1 MSQSV
6 LISGGGIVG
15 SFLGLELAAREIPF
29 KIIEK
34 KPFASS
40 GNDHIRSLTLNLSAS
55 ERLDY
60 LGVTTAS
67 SVIQRMNIFDGS
79 GSGKLS
85 FNCDEANID
94 YLAKVFSFNDLR
106 EALIKKVESSISIG
120 DEITSFK
127 SMESGIQ
134 ASLSNG
140 STIETNLLVIA
151 EGRNSTLA
159 KSIASENF
167 SKDYE
172 QVAKTFL
179 VEIPELNAEEA
190 IQVFHEKEIFALMP
204 YKNGTEINQFSVV
217 WSMPKELAYDL
228 TSDNLSTQ
236 LQKFEKKLSCKIQA
250 TSELLSFPLSAH
262 HLDEYCDQGVCVIA
276 DAAHSIHPLAGQ
288 GINLGISD
296 AIILAEEIE
305 RAINAEKDI
314 GQLAL
319 LKKYE
324 LRRKTLNA
332 SMIRGV
338 DFLFNLFQQDNPY
351 LRLGRNSG
359 LKVVDKLSFLK
370 KNFILH
376 ASGIQKIYKS
386 YFLFQ

>member
-314 GQLAL
+314 GQLAM

-338 DFLFNLFQQDNPY
+338 HFLFNLFQQDNPY
-351 LRLGRNSG
+351 LRLSRNSG

-376 ASGIQKIYKS
+376 ASGIQKI
-386 YFLFQ
+386 

>member
-40 GNDHIRSLTLNLSAS
+40 ENDHIRSLTLNLSAS

-60 LGVTTAS
+60 LGVTTTS
-67 SVIQRMNIFDGS
+67 SLIQRMKIFDGS
-79 GSGKLS
+79 GSGRLS

-106 EALIKKVESSISIG
+106 EALIKRVESSISIG

-127 SMESGIQ
+127 TMKSGIQ
-134 ASLSNG
+134 ASLSSG
-140 STIETNLLVIA
+140 STLESNLLVIA

-190 IQVFHEKEIFALMP
+190 IQVFYEKEIFALMP
-204 YKNGTEINQFSVV
+204 YKHGTKKNQFSVV
-217 WSMPKELAYDL
+217 WSMPKELAHNL
-228 TSDNLSTQ
+228 TLDNLHTH
-236 LQKFEKKLSCKIQA
+236 LHKFEKKLSCKIQA

-262 HLDEYCDQGVCVIA
+262 HLDEYCDHGVCIIA

-305 RAINAEKDI
+305 RAISSDKEI
-314 GQLAL
+314 GQLAF

-351 LRLGRNSG
+351 FRLGRNSG
-359 LKVVDKLSFLK
+359 LKMVDKLSFLK

-376 ASGIQKIYKS
+376 ASGIQKI
-386 YFLFQ
+386 

>member
-15 SFLGLELAAREIPF
+15 SFLGLELEAREIPF

-40 GNDHIRSLTLNLSAS
+40 GNDNIRSLTLNLSAS

-67 SVIQRMNIFDGS
+67 SLIQRMNIFDGS

-140 STIETNLLVIA
+140 STLETNLLVIA

-159 KSIASENF
+159 QSIASENF

-217 WSMPKELAYDL
+217 WSMPKELAHDL

-376 ASGIQKIYKS
+376 ASGIQKI
-386 YFLFQ
+386 

>member
-40 GNDHIRSLTLNLSAS
+40 ENDHIRSLTLNLSAS

-60 LGVTTAS
+60 LGVTTTS
-67 SVIQRMNIFDGS
+67 SLIQRMKIFDGS
-79 GSGKLS
+79 GSGRLS

-106 EALIKKVESSISIG
+106 EALIKRVESSISIG

-134 ASLSNG
+134 ASLSSG
-140 STIETNLLVIA
+140 STLESNLLVIA

-190 IQVFHEKEIFALMP
+190 IQVFYEKEIFALMP
-204 YKNGTEINQFSVV
+204 YKHGTKKNQFSVV
-217 WSMPKELAYDL
+217 WSMPKELAHDL
-228 TSDNLSTQ
+228 TLDNLHTH
-236 LQKFEKKLSCKIQA
+236 LHKFEKKLSCKIQA

-262 HLDEYCDQGVCVIA
+262 HLDEYCDHGVCIIA

-305 RAINAEKDI
+305 RAISSDKEI
-314 GQLAL
+314 GQLAF

-351 LRLGRNSG
+351 FRLGRNSG
-359 LKVVDKLSFLK
+359 LKMVDKLSFLK

-376 ASGIQKIYKS
+376 ASGIQKI
-386 YFLFQ
+386 

>member
-40 GNDHIRSLTLNLSAS
+40 ENDHIRSLTLNLSAS

-60 LGVTTAS
+60 LGVTTNS
-67 SVIQRMNIFDGS
+67 SLIQRMRIFDGS
-79 GSGKLS
+79 GSGRLS

-106 EALIKKVESSISIG
+106 EALIKRVESSISIG

-127 SMESGIQ
+127 TMESGIQ
-134 ASLSNG
+134 ASLSSG
-140 STIETNLLVIA
+140 STLESNLLVIA

-190 IQVFHEKEIFALMP
+190 IQVFYEKEIFALMP
-204 YKNGTEINQFSVV
+204 YKHGTKKNQFSVV
-217 WSMPKELAYDL
+217 WSMPKELAHDL
-228 TSDNLSTQ
+228 TLDNLHTH
-236 LQKFEKKLSCKIQA
+236 LHLS
-250 TSELLSFPLSAH
+250 L
-262 HLDEYCDQGVCVIA
+262 
-276 DAAHSIHPLAGQ
+276 IH
-288 GINLGISD
+288 I
-296 AIILAEEIE
+296 
-305 RAINAEKDI
+305 
-314 GQLAL
+314 
-319 LKKYE
+319 
-324 LRRKTLNA
+324 
-332 SMIRGV
+332 
-338 DFLFNLFQQDNPY
+338 
-351 LRLGRNSG
+351 
-359 LKVVDKLSFLK
+359 
-370 KNFILH
+370 
-376 ASGIQKIYKS
+376 
-386 YFLFQ
+386 

>member
-15 SFLGLELAAREIPF
+15 SFLGLELAAKEIPF

-34 KPFASS
+34 KPFVPLED
-40 GNDHIRSLTLNLSAS
+40 DHIRSLTLNLSAS
-55 ERLDY
+55 ERLEH
-60 LGVTTAS
+60 LGITTNS
-67 SVIQRMNIFDGS
+67 SLIQRMKIFDGS

-85 FNCDEANID
+85 FDCHEANID
-94 YLAKVFSFNDLR
+94 YLAKVFNFNELR
-106 EALIKKVESSISIG
+106 EALIKKVESSVSIG

-127 SMESGIQ
+127 TIESGIQ
-134 ASLSNG
+134 ASLSNE
-140 STIETNLLVIA
+140 STLDSNLLVIA
-151 EGRNSTLA
+151 EGRNSNLA

-172 QVAKTFL
+172 QIAKTFL
-179 VEIPELNAEEA
+179 VEIPELDSEEA
-190 IQVFHEKEIFALMP
+190 VQVFHEKEIFALMP

-217 WSMPKELAYDL
+217 WSMPKELAHDL
-228 TSDNLSTQ
+228 SLENFSTHI
-236 LQKFEKKLSCKIQA
+236 QKFEKKLSCKIKV

-262 HLDEYCDQGVCVIA
+262 HLDEYCDHGVCVIA

-305 RAINAEKDI
+305 RAINSDKEI
-314 GQLAL
+314 GQLAF

-359 LKVVDKLSFLK
+359 LKVVDKFSFLK

-376 ASGIQKIYKS
+376 ASGIHKI
-386 YFLFQ
+386 

>member
-34 KPFASS
+34 KSFSS
-40 GNDHIRSLTLNLSAS
+40 SKNDHIRSLTLNLCAS
-55 ERLDY
+55 ERLEG
-60 LGVTTAS
+60 LGVTTES
-67 SVIQRMNIFDGS
+67 SLIQTMKIFDGS

-94 YLAKVFSFNDLR
+94 YLAKVFSFNDLK
-106 EALIKKVESSISIG
+106 EALIEKVESSVSIG

-127 SMESGIQ
+127 AMESGIQ
-134 ASLSNG
+134 AKLSNG
-140 STIETNLLVIA
+140 STIESDLLVIA

-179 VEIPELNAEEA
+179 VEIPELNPDEA

-217 WSMPKELAYDL
+217 WSMPKELALDL
-228 TSDNLSTQ
+228 SLDNLSTH
-236 LQKFEKKLSCKIQA
+236 LKKFEKKLSCKIQA

-262 HLDEYCDQGVCVIA
+262 HLDEYCDNGVCIIA

-305 RAINAEKDI
+305 RAINLDKDI
-314 GQLAL
+314 GQLAF

-359 LKVVDKLSFLK
+359 LKVVDKLRFLK

-376 ASGIQKIYKS
+376 ASGIQKI
-386 YFLFQ
+386 

>member
-15 SFLGLELAAREIPF
+15 SFLGLELEAREIPF

-67 SVIQRMNIFDGS
+67 SVIQRMKIFDGS

-140 STIETNLLVIA
+140 STLETNLLVIA

-179 VEIPELNAEEA
+179 VEIPELNAQEA

-204 YKNGTEINQFSVV
+204 YKNGAEINQFSVV
-217 WSMPKELAYDL
+217 WSMPKKLAHDL
-228 TSDNLSTQ
+228 TLDNLSTH

-305 RAINAEKDI
+305 RAINSDKDI
-314 GQLAL
+314 GQLAF

-338 DFLFNLFQQDNPY
+338 DFIFNLFQQDNPY

-359 LKVVDKLSFLK
+359 LKVVDKLGFLK

-376 ASGIQKIYKS
+376 ASGIQKI
-386 YFLFQ
+386 

>member
-106 EALIKKVESSISIG
+106 EALIKKVEGSISIG

-140 STIETNLLVIA
+140 STLETNLLVIA

-217 WSMPKELAYDL
+217 WSMPKELAHDL

-236 LQKFEKKLSCKIQA
+236 LQKFEKKLSCKIQV

-376 ASGIQKIYKS
+376 ASGIQKI
-386 YFLFQ
+386 

>member
-29 KIIEK
+29 QIIEK
-34 KPFASS
+34 TPFVSS
-40 GNDHIRSLTLNLSAS
+40 EDDHIRSLTLNLSAS
-55 ERLDY
+55 ERLEH
-60 LGVTTAS
+60 LGITTNS
-67 SVIQRMNIFDGS
+67 SLIQRMKIFDGS

-85 FNCDEANID
+85 FDCHEANID
-94 YLAKVFSFNDLR
+94 YLAKVFNFNELR
-106 EALIKKVESSISIG
+106 EALIKKVKNSVSIG

-127 SMESGIQ
+127 TIESGIQ
-134 ASLSNG
+134 ASLSNE
-140 STIETNLLVIA
+140 STLDSNLLVIA
-151 EGRNSTLA
+151 EGRNSNLA

-172 QVAKTFL
+172 QIAKTFL
-179 VEIPELNAEEA
+179 VEIPELNSEEA
-190 IQVFHEKEIFALMP
+190 VQVFYEKEIFALMP

-217 WSMPKELAYDL
+217 WSMPKELALDL
-228 TSDNLSTQ
+228 SLENLSTHI
-236 LQKFEKKLSCKIQA
+236 QKFEKKLSCKIKV

-262 HLDEYCDQGVCVIA
+262 HLDEYCDHGVCVIA

-305 RAINAEKDI
+305 RAINSDKAI
-314 GQLAL
+314 GQLAF

-338 DFLFNLFQQDNPY
+338 DFLFNLFQQANPY

-359 LKVVDKLSFLK
+359 LKVVDKFSFLK

-376 ASGIQKIYKS
+376 ASGIHKI
-386 YFLFQ
+386 

>member
-34 KPFASS
+34 KPFVSS
-40 GNDHIRSLTLNLSAS
+40 EDDHIRSLSLNLSAS
-55 ERLDY
+55 ERLEH
-60 LGVTTAS
+60 LGITTNS
-67 SVIQRMNIFDGS
+67 SLIQRMKIFDGS

-85 FNCDEANID
+85 FDCHEANIN
-94 YLAKVFSFNDLR
+94 YLAKVFNFNELR
-106 EALIKKVESSISIG
+106 EALIKKVKNSVSIG

-127 SMESGIQ
+127 TIESGIQ
-134 ASLSNG
+134 ASLSNE
-140 STIETNLLVIA
+140 STLDSNLLVIA
-151 EGRNSTLA
+151 EGRNSNLA

-172 QVAKTFL
+172 QIAKTFL
-179 VEIPELNAEEA
+179 VEIPELNSEEA
-190 IQVFHEKEIFALMP
+190 VQVFYEKEIFALMP

-217 WSMPKELAYDL
+217 WSMPKELALDL
-228 TSDNLSTQ
+228 SLENLSTHI
-236 LQKFEKKLSCKIQA
+236 QKFEKKLSCKIKV

-262 HLDEYCDQGVCVIA
+262 HLDEYCDHGVCVIA

-305 RAINAEKDI
+305 RAINSDKEI
-314 GQLAL
+314 GQLAF

-359 LKVVDKLSFLK
+359 LKVVDKFSFLK

-376 ASGIQKIYKS
+376 ASGIHKI
-386 YFLFQ
+386 

>member
-40 GNDHIRSLTLNLSAS
+40 ENDHIRSLTLNLSAS

-60 LGVTTAS
+60 LGVTTTS
-67 SVIQRMNIFDGS
+67 SLIQRMKIFDGS
-79 GSGKLS
+79 GSGRLS

-106 EALIKKVESSISIG
+106 EALIKRVESSISIG

-127 SMESGIQ
+127 TMESGIQ
-134 ASLSNG
+134 ASLSSG
-140 STIETNLLVIA
+140 STLESNLLVIA

-190 IQVFHEKEIFALMP
+190 IQVFYEKEIFALMP
-204 YKNGTEINQFSVV
+204 YKHGTKKNQFSVV
-217 WSMPKELAYDL
+217 WSMPKELAHDL
-228 TSDNLSTQ
+228 TLDNIHTHLH
-236 LQKFEKKLSCKIQA
+236 KFEKKLSCKIQA

-262 HLDEYCDQGVCVIA
+262 HLDEYCDQGVCIIA

-332 SMIRGV
+332 SMIKGV

-359 LKVVDKLSFLK
+359 LKVVDKFSFLK

-376 ASGIQKIYKS
+376 ASGIQKI
-386 YFLFQ
+386 

>member
-34 KPFASS
+34 KPLASLE
-40 GNDHIRSLTLNLSAS
+40 NDHIRSLTLNLSAS

-60 LGVTTAS
+60 LGVTTTS
-67 SVIQRMNIFDGS
+67 SLIQRMKIFDGS
-79 GSGKLS
+79 GSGRLS

-106 EALIKKVESSISIG
+106 EALIKRVESSISIG

-127 SMESGIQ
+127 TMESGIQ
-134 ASLSNG
+134 ASLSSG
-140 STIETNLLVIA
+140 STLESNLLVIA

-190 IQVFHEKEIFALMP
+190 IQVFYEKEIFALMP
-204 YKNGTEINQFSVV
+204 YKHGTKKNQFSVV
-217 WSMPKELAYDL
+217 WSMPKELAHDL
-228 TSDNLSTQ
+228 TLDNLHTH
-236 LQKFEKKLSCKIQA
+236 LHKFEKKLSCKIQA

-262 HLDEYCDQGVCVIA
+262 HLDEYCDHGVCIIA

-305 RAINAEKDI
+305 RAISSDKEI
-314 GQLAL
+314 GQLAF

-351 LRLGRNSG
+351 FRLGRNSG
-359 LKVVDKLSFLK
+359 LKMVDKLSFLK

-376 ASGIQKIYKS
+376 ASGIQKI
-386 YFLFQ
+386 

>member
-6 LISGGGIVG
+6 LISGGGIAG

-34 KPFASS
+34 KSFTSS
-40 GNDHIRSLTLNLSAS
+40 RDDHIRSLTLNLSAS
-55 ERLDY
+55 ERLEQ
-60 LGVTTAS
+60 LGVAIQS
-67 SVIQRMNIFDGS
+67 SLIQRMKIFDGS
-79 GSGKLS
+79 GSGRLS

-106 EALIKKVESSISIG
+106 EALIEKVESSISVG
-120 DEITSFK
+120 DEIISFK
-127 SMESGIQ
+127 TMESGIQ
-134 ASLSNG
+134 ATLTNG
-140 STIETNLLVIA
+140 STLESDLLVIA

-179 VEIPELNAEEA
+179 VEIPALDSEEA

-204 YKNGTEINQFSVV
+204 YKNGTEMNQFSVV
-217 WSMPKELAYDL
+217 WSMPKELAINL
-228 TSDNLSTQ
+228 TPDNISTH
-236 LQKFEKKLSCKIQA
+236 LQKFEKKLSCRIKVV
-250 TSELLSFPLSAH
+250 SELLSFPLSAH
-262 HLDEYCDQGVCVIA
+262 HLDDYCDSGVCIIA

-296 AIILAEEIE
+296 AVILAEEIE
-305 RAINAEKDI
+305 RAINSDKDI
-314 GQLAL
+314 GQLAF

-351 LRLGRNSG
+351 LRLSRNSG
-359 LKVVDKLSFLK
+359 LKAVDKLSFLK

-376 ASGIQKIYKS
+376 ASGIQKI
-386 YFLFQ
+386 

>member
-34 KPFASS
+34 KPFVSS
-40 GNDHIRSLTLNLSAS
+40 EDDHIRSLTLNLSAS
-55 ERLDY
+55 ERLEH
-60 LGVTTAS
+60 LGITTNS
-67 SVIQRMNIFDGS
+67 SLIQRMKIFDGS

-85 FNCDEANID
+85 FDCHEANID
-94 YLAKVFSFNDLR
+94 YLAKVFNFNELR
-106 EALIKKVESSISIG
+106 EALIKKVESSVSIG

-127 SMESGIQ
+127 TIESGIQ
-134 ASLSNG
+134 ASLSNE
-140 STIETNLLVIA
+140 STLDSNLLVIA
-151 EGRNSTLA
+151 EGRNSNLA

-172 QVAKTFL
+172 QIAKTFL
-179 VEIPELNAEEA
+179 VEIPELDSEEA
-190 IQVFHEKEIFALMP
+190 VQVFHEKEIFALMP

-217 WSMPKELAYDL
+217 WSMPKELAHDL
-228 TSDNLSTQ
+228 SVENFSIHI
-236 LQKFEKKLSCKIQA
+236 QKFEKKLSCKIKV

-262 HLDEYCDQGVCVIA
+262 HLDAYCDHGVCVIA

-305 RAINAEKDI
+305 RAVNSDKEI
-314 GQLAL
+314 GQLAF

-359 LKVVDKLSFLK
+359 LKVVDKFSFLK

-376 ASGIQKIYKS
+376 ASGIHKI
-386 YFLFQ
+386 

>member
-29 KIIEK
+29 QIIEK
-34 KPFASS
+34 KPFVSS
-40 GNDHIRSLTLNLSAS
+40 EDDHIRSLTLNLSAS
-55 ERLDY
+55 ERLEH
-60 LGVTTAS
+60 LGITTNS
-67 SVIQRMNIFDGS
+67 SLIQRMKIFDGS

-85 FNCDEANID
+85 FDCHEANID
-94 YLAKVFSFNDLR
+94 YLAKVFNFNELR
-106 EALIKKVESSISIG
+106 EALIKKVKNSVSIG

-127 SMESGIQ
+127 TIESGIQ
-134 ASLSNG
+134 ASLSNE
-140 STIETNLLVIA
+140 STLDSNLLVIA
-151 EGRNSTLA
+151 EGRNSNLA

-172 QVAKTFL
+172 QIAKTFL
-179 VEIPELNAEEA
+179 VEIPELNSEEA
-190 IQVFHEKEIFALMP
+190 VQVFYEKEIFALMP

-217 WSMPKELAYDL
+217 WSMPKELALDL
-228 TSDNLSTQ
+228 SLENLSTHI
-236 LQKFEKKLSCKIQA
+236 QKFEKKLSCKIKV

-262 HLDEYCDQGVCVIA
+262 HLDEYCDHGVCVIA

-305 RAINAEKDI
+305 RAISAGKDI
-314 GQLAL
+314 GQLAF

-338 DFLFNLFQQDNPY
+338 DFLFNLCQQDNPY

-359 LKVVDKLSFLK
+359 LKLVDKFSFLK

-376 ASGIQKIYKS
+376 ASGIQKI
-386 YFLFQ
+386 

>member
-55 ERLDY
+55 ERLNY

-67 SVIQRMNIFDGS
+67 SLIQRMNIFDGS

-217 WSMPKELAYDL
+217 WSMPKELAHDL

-376 ASGIQKIYKS
+376 ASGIQKI
-386 YFLFQ
+386 

>member
-40 GNDHIRSLTLNLSAS
+40 ENDHIRSLTLNLSAS

-60 LGVTTAS
+60 LGVTTTS
-67 SVIQRMNIFDGS
+67 SLIQRMKIFDGS
-79 GSGKLS
+79 GSGRLS

-106 EALIKKVESSISIG
+106 EALIKRVESSISIG

-127 SMESGIQ
+127 TMESGIQ
-134 ASLSNG
+134 ASLSSG
-140 STIETNLLVIA
+140 STLESNLLVIA
-151 EGRNSTLA
+151 EGRNSTLV

-190 IQVFHEKEIFALMP
+190 IQVFYEKEIFALMP
-204 YKNGTEINQFSVV
+204 YKHGTKKNQFSVV
-217 WSMPKELAYDL
+217 WSMPKELAHDL
-228 TSDNLSTQ
+228 TLDNLHTH
-236 LQKFEKKLSCKIQA
+236 LHKFEKKLSCKIPA

-262 HLDEYCDQGVCVIA
+262 HLDEYCDHGVCIIA

-305 RAINAEKDI
+305 RAISSDKEI
-314 GQLAL
+314 GQLAF

-351 LRLGRNSG
+351 FRLGRNSG
-359 LKVVDKLSFLK
+359 LKMVDKLSFLK

-376 ASGIQKIYKS
+376 ASGIQKI
-386 YFLFQ
+386 

>member
-40 GNDHIRSLTLNLSAS
+40 ENDHIRSLTLNLSAS

-67 SVIQRMNIFDGS
+67 SLIQRMNIFDGS

-106 EALIKKVESSISIG
+106 EALIKRVESSISIG

-127 SMESGIQ
+127 TMESGIQ
-134 ASLSNG
+134 ASLSSG
-140 STIETNLLVIA
+140 STLESNLLVIA

-190 IQVFHEKEIFALMP
+190 IQVFYEKEIFALMP
-204 YKNGTEINQFSVV
+204 YKHGTKKNQFSVV
-217 WSMPKELAYDL
+217 WSMPKELAHDL
-228 TSDNLSTQ
+228 TLDNLHTH
-236 LQKFEKKLSCKIQA
+236 LHKFEKKLSCKIQA

-262 HLDEYCDQGVCVIA
+262 HLDEYCDHGVCIIA

-305 RAINAEKDI
+305 RAISSDKEI
-314 GQLAL
+314 GQLAF

-351 LRLGRNSG
+351 FRLGRNSG
-359 LKVVDKLSFLK
+359 LKMVDKLSFLK

-376 ASGIQKIYKS
+376 ASGIQKI
-386 YFLFQ
+386 